1 MSSNFGEIVKK
12 LIPVFGEKPARGLP
26 KSPPPPRTA
35 PGLVDS
41 HTWRKHHIESP
52 RRQIRPPKW
61 DAGVG
66 EGGGGR
72 KFRAFQITQQRSN
85 ISRCFFHT
93 MVCIPFLLL
102 IAVAYC
108 AHLLSTCLAGEN
120 GALYCEGRAYKRVPK
135 LVASPQSTALHSTG
149 NISAEDSVY
158 KNKVGH
164 NSTRGIVSPLLFFPL
179 KLLLHKV
186 YISNILCGLRLW
198 IQDVYS
204 KEKPFVSNVH
214 INI

>member
-1 MSSNFGEIVKK
+1 
-12 LIPVFGEKPARGLP
+12 
-26 KSPPPPRTA
+26 
-35 PGLVDS
+35 
-41 HTWRKHHIESP
+41 
-52 RRQIRPPKW
+52 
-61 DAGVG
+61 
-66 EGGGGR
+66 
-72 KFRAFQITQQRSN
+72 
-85 ISRCFFHT
+85 
-93 MVCIPFLLL
+93 VCIPFLLHITL
-102 IAVAYC
+102 ANC

-120 GALYCEGRAYKRVPK
+120 GALYGEGRVYNRAPK

-149 NISAEDSVY
+149 NISAEDSAH

-164 NSTRGIVSPLLFFPL
+164 NSTRGIVSPFLFFLL

-186 YISNILCGLRLW
+186 YISNILCGLRLL